1 VGVAHDEALSPASR
15 RLKLV
20 VLGLFAASLV
30 AKLVLARRLDLFGDE
45 AYYWECSKRLDWGFS
60 DLPPMASVLVRFGT
74 SLFGDTPFGV
84 RAAFLVLGALVA
96 PAVFLLARPV
106 VGGRRA
112 WMAAGLA
119 MLSPL
124 VGTAGVVAVPDV
136 VLLLAT
142 ALALAAFERATRT
155 GSPRMWIGAGLCCA
169 LGFSAHYRA
178 GMFVAGAAAWLVATR
193 AGRVHWRRP
202 GPWIAFA
209 VALLGLVPS
218 AIFNARNDFSSV
230 RFQFLERHLM
240 SAPGPKQWLL
250 HPAEQALAVT
260 PILYVVLLVA
270 LVDGLRRARRGD
282 ERAGLLVAFALVPI
296 AVYFLASPVLGA
308 ALSHFHW
315 LAPAYLP
322 LYVLLPRTLEDLAA
336 RGGRWRVLAVAA
348 PATAGVVAVAGVV
361 ATLAGWSALDPV
373 LRPFRGW
380 SETAAEVRARLAQAA
395 DGERPI
401 VVADSYLE
409 AAQIDFG
416 LDGAADVYALD
427 HPRNAGHGRA
437 VQIALWGVDER
448 GLKERAGRDALV
460 VVEPSDFARADR
472 APWFDHV
479 ASLFES
485 VERIGVVRV
494 RAGGKPR
501 ELVFLTGR
509 RIRP

>member
-1 VGVAHDEALSPASR
+1 VTADGARDSASR
-15 RLKLV
+15 RLKLA
-20 VLGLFAASLV
+20 VLGLFAALTV
-30 AKLVLARRLDLFGDE
+30 AKVVFACRLDLFGDE

-84 RAAFLVLGALVA
+84 RAPFLVLGALLA

-106 VGGRRA
+106 VGERRA
-112 WMAAGLA
+112 WTAVGLA

-124 VGTAGVVAVPDV
+124 VASDGVVAVPDV
-136 VLLLAT
+136 VLMLAT
-142 ALALAAFERATRT
+142 ALGLAAFERATRT
-155 GSPRMWIGAGLCCA
+155 GSLRMWIGAGLCCA

-178 GMFVAGAAAWLVATR
+178 GMLVAGAAAWLVATS
-193 AGRVHWRRP
+193 AGRAHLRRP
-202 GPWIAFA
+202 GPWI
-209 VALLGLVPS
+209 GLVVASSGLAPA
-218 AIFNARNDFSSV
+218 AIFNARHDLSSV

-240 SAPGPKQWLL
+240 SAPGPKQWLV
-250 HPAEQALAVT
+250 HPAEQLLAAT
-260 PILYVVLLVA
+260 PILYVALIVA

-308 ALSHFHW
+308 ALNHVHW
-315 LAPAYLP
+315 LAPSYLT

-336 RGGRWRVLAVAA
+336 RGGWLRVFAVAA
-348 PATAGVVAVAGVV
+348 PATACAALVASVVA
-361 ATLAGWSALDPV
+361 ATMGSPAMDTV

-380 SETAAEVRARLAQAA
+380 SETAAEVRARLPRGV

-401 VVADSYLE
+401 VVADSYMQ

-416 LDGAADVYALD
+416 LADAADVYALD

-437 VQIALWGVDER
+437 VQIALWGLDER
-448 GLKERAGRDALV
+448 GLKTRAGRDALV
-460 VVEPSDFARADR
+460 VVESSDFARVDR

-485 VERIGVVRV
+485 VERIGTVRV
-494 RAGGKPR
+494 KAGGKPR